1 MYYKKNIIFIFL
13 FVSLIYSNFSFSIDN
28 PDFIDY
34 KLKIILDKDNKITM
48 KSIAED
54 EIVSGTIYGKIEDLD
69 NKYFSNSSLECDFI
83 GRSYK
88 GRGFSCGFAIVE
100 DLQGFCYIKNLD
112 GENTLITSWK
122 CNTTS
127 GIGGDAACVGKLNI
141 VQGVGLFAGVSGF
154 GSISMPLAK
163 TFINN
168 QLSTPMTVKLKVKHP
183 LSLKD
188 N

>member
-1 MYYKKNIIFIFL
+1 MYYRKYIIFIF
-13 FVSLIYSNFSFSIDN
+13 FAASYIYSSFSLSIEN
-28 PDFIDY
+28 TDFINY
-34 KLKIILDKDNKITM
+34 KLKVVLDKDNKVSI

-54 EIVSGTIYGKIEDLD
+54 EIVRGNIKGKIEALD
-69 NKYFSNSSLECDFI
+69 NKYFYNSNIECDFI

-112 GENTLITSWK
+112 GKNILITTWN
-122 CNTTS
+122 CNTTA

-141 VQGVGLFAGVSGF
+141 INGVGLFAGISGF
-154 GSISMPLAK
+154 GNISMPLAK
-163 TFINN
+163 TFIDNK
-168 QLSTPMTVKLKVKHP
+168 LSNPMILKLKLKHP
-183 LSLKD
+183 LLLKD